1 MAIPTKDGSMKMIK
15 DLKHTF
21 NDAAKYYDQ
30 TRPTYPNQVFEDI
43 IRLTKI
49 NADSKLLEVGCGT
62 GQATVQFARKGFSLH
77 AIDIGENLI
86 EIAKQNC
93 KQFNHTSFEHISFE
107 EHAQTN
113 NQYDLIFSACAFH
126 WIPVE
131 IRYNLASKLLKDN
144 GYLSIITLILLN
156 NDEYIRSKFDKI
168 YEDIAPEIYEPFN
181 NKKSP
186 DEQILKLKNEIEAS
200 SFFKDV
206 SIFEGVIETQYASEE
221 YIKLLQTFS
230 NHRNLCAQTQKLLY
244 DKILKLIESAGGT
257 FIRKQKCVA
266 LTAIKI

>member
-1 MAIPTKDGSMKMIK
+1 MENQIKDGSVKMMK

-21 NDAAKYYDQ
+21 NDIAKYYDQ
-30 TRPTYPNQVFEDI
+30 TRPTYPNQIFEDI

-49 NADSKLLEVGCGT
+49 NTESKLLEVGCGT
-62 GQATVQFARKGFSLH
+62 GQATVQFARKGFNLH

-93 KQFNHTSFEHISFE
+93 KPFNNTRFEHISLE
-107 EHAQTN
+107 EHAKTN

-131 IRYNLASKLLKDN
+131 IRYELASKVLKDN
-144 GYLSIITLILLN
+144 GHLSIITLIVLN
-156 NDEYIRSKFDKI
+156 DDNSISSKLDKI
-168 YEDIAPEIYEPFN
+168 YKDIAPEISAPLN

-186 DEQILKLKNEIEAS
+186 EEQILKLKNEIESS
-200 SFFKDV
+200 SFFKNV
-206 SIFEGVIETQYASEE
+206 SISESIIETQYSSEE

-230 NHRNLCAQTQKLLY
+230 NHRNLHVQTQKLLY
-244 DKILKLIESAGGT
+244 DKIFELIESTGGI
-257 FIRKQKCVA
+257 FIRKQKCAA
-266 LTAIKI
+266 LTATKI